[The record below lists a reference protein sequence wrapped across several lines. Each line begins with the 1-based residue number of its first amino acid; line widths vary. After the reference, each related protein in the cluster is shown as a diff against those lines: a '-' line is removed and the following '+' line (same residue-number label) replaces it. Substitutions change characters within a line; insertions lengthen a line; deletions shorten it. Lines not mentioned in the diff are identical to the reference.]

1 MMGFIHPNLK
11 CSKPSRFVELRPGT
25 KVCRLHLGM
34 ISTDAVGSKPCP
46 EHRGEVIRGV
56 LVFFRTGCLLSTKVD
71 CLLYTIRYERPSN
84 LKMSTSSR
92 RKLTIRKLAR
102 SVARL
107 LFRVYNVQYTY
118 KTKQTAVHLDL
129 RVFRSIFRRP
139 PRSVRCQITTDW
151 SILVDNRL
159 GGSNGLRK
167 NSRPSCTTVSLD
179 FYV

>member
-1 MMGFIHPNLK
+1 
-11 CSKPSRFVELRPGT
+11 
-25 KVCRLHLGM
+25 M
-34 ISTDAVGSKPCP
+34 ISTHANGSKSCP
-46 EHRGEVIRGV
+46 EQRGEVIRPV
-56 LVFFRTGCLLSTKVD
+56 SVCFRTADLISTKVD
-71 CLLYTIRYERPSN
+71 WLLYTTRCERPSN

-118 KTKQTAVHLDL
+118 KPKQTVVHLDL
-129 RVFRSIFRRP
+129 RVFRTIFLKP

-167 NSRPSCTTVSLD
+167 NSRSSCTTVSLD

>member
-1 MMGFIHPNLK
+1 MTAEPT
-11 CSKPSRFVELRPGT
+11 PSFRDTASQSPSE
-25 KVCRLHLGM
+25 
-34 ISTDAVGSKPCP
+34 
-46 EHRGEVIRGV
+46 GV
-56 LVFFRTGCLLSTKVD
+56 LCNCQAHLR
-71 CLLYTIRYERPSN
+71 RPN

-118 KTKQTAVHLDL
+118 KPKQTVVHLDL
-129 RVFRSIFRRP
+129 RVFRTISLKP

-167 NSRPSCTTVSLD
+167 NSRSSCTTVSLD
-179 FYV
+179 FYVRCTLWNGNKHRPAVSTCFLTLKTRFQ